1 MITVHVRDNEL
12 AREWSAVSEN
22 DGIVV
27 HITIGQPML
36 ARKDR
41 AALVSRAR
49 ELTWSIL
56 DRLMADAPL

>member
-12 AREWSAVSEN
+12 AREYAAASEQ
-22 DGIVV
+22 DGMAV
-27 HITIGQPML
+27 HITIAMPML

-49 ELTWSIL
+49 ELTWALL
-56 DRLMADAPL
+56 DRLMADQPL